1 MFNVFISVP
10 SEWTDYTRLKET
22 CDYYLSKKIE
32 QGESINIIIQD
43 KDNLAEQYAIERGFN
58 ILFIPLDWKYGRKA
72 FLVRDSQLL
81 DMSNAC
87 ILFYST
93 YGQNIIQERVSNL
106 AIKKH
111 VLSRSVFED

>member
-1 MFNVFISVP
+1 MFSVFISVP
-10 SEWTDYTRLKET
+10 SEWTDYIRLKET

-43 KDNLAEQYAIERGFN
+43 RDNLAEQYATERGFN